1 MLIMRLKTMCLGVP
15 GKVLEIREENGIKV
29 AVVEFEGAKIIA
41 DATITPDIKPGDYV
55 IVHAGMVIAKIDEK
69 EAIETIKLW
78 EEILKEM

>member
-1 MLIMRLKTMCLGVP
+1 MWLKAMCLGVP
-15 GKVLEIREENGIKV
+15 GKVLEIREEDGIKV

>member
-1 MLIMRLKTMCLGVP
+1 VWLKAMCLGVP
-15 GKVLEIREENGIKV
+15 GKVLEIREEDGIKV

>member
-1 MLIMRLKTMCLGVP
+1 MWLKTMCLGVP

>member
-1 MLIMRLKTMCLGVP
+1 MLAWSKTMCLGVP
-15 GKVLEIREENGIKV
+15 GKVLEIREEDGIKV

>member
-1 MLIMRLKTMCLGVP
+1 MCLGVP
-15 GKVLEIREENGIKV
+15 GKVLEIREENGLKV